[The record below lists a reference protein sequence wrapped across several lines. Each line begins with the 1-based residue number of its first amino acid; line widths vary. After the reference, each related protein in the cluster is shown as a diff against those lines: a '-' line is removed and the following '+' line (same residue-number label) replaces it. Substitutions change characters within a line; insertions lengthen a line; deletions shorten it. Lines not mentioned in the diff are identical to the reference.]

1 MISLA
6 LAVALAAQ
14 DPLPPAPVSTPL
26 GQFNSTISGEP
37 IRLPGDFVIV
47 RAARVEIPPGG
58 GVAEHFHPEQ
68 RYVYVLS
75 GRLRVHNLDTGASA
89 EYGEGAF
96 IVEPVGQWHEGS
108 VVGEAPVHLL
118 VIDQTEGA
126 PPSNVVTR

>member
-1 MISLA
+1 MA
-6 LAVALAAQ
+6 
-14 DPLPPAPVSTPL
+14 APVSTPL
-26 GQFNSTISGEP
+26 GQFNRTVSGQP

-47 RAARVEIPPGG
+47 RAARVEIPVGG
-58 GVAEHFHPEQ
+58 VVAEHFHPEQ

-75 GRLRVHNLDTGASA
+75 GRIRIDNLETGVSA

-96 IVEPVGQWHEGS
+96 IVEAVGQWHAGFA
-108 VVGEAPVHLL
+108 VGDAPVHLL